1 MASDTRGQSTT
12 TFPPEEAFSVLG
24 NETRMEVLKLLG
36 GSNEPLSFSELFER
50 VDYDTASNF
59 TYHLDRLDGHFIQQ
73 TDDGYELTQRG
84 NRVHQAV
91 LSGAMTDSPRVEPA
105 ELDEECYHCGSNI
118 WIDYRNQLAY
128 IYCPGCDGNYG
139 VPDSELAERLGE
151 PDFASKFSV
160 KAMNPCPPALVA
172 NRSPAEIHRTSV
184 AWFHLEMLAWG
195 HDLCPSCS
203 GTLDASVDVCETHD
217 ASDGLCE
224 VCGNLQAVDQT
235 ISCTNCTHSKEG
247 MLSYRL
253 FSNTAMLD
261 FITDHGLNPIAP
273 TSPETFWGYFTPYDE
288 DIRSVEPFEARVTF
302 AIGEDAI
309 TLTVDDE
316 LAVVEATRH
325 EVGESR

>member
-1 MASDTRGQSTT
+1 MASDAGEQSTT

-24 NETRMEVLKLLG
+24 NETRMEVVKLLG
-36 GSNEPLSFSELFER
+36 RSKDPLSFSELFDR

-59 TYHLDRLDGHFIQQ
+59 TYHLDRLDGHFIRQ

-91 LSGAMTDSPRVEPA
+91 LSGAVTDSPRVEPA

-118 WIDYRNQLAY
+118 WIDYRNQFAY

-139 VPDSELAERLGE
+139 VPTSELVERLGDPE
-151 PDFASKFSV
+151 LATELSV
-160 KAMNPCPPALVA
+160 KATNPFPPALVT
-172 NRSPAEIHRTSV
+172 NRSPVEIHRTSV

-195 HDLCPSCS
+195 LDLCPSCS
-203 GTLDASVDVCETHD
+203 ATLDASVEVCETHD
-217 ASDGLCE
+217 ASDGLCDD
-224 VCGNLQAVDQT
+224 CRNLQAVNQT
-235 ISCTNCTHSKEG
+235 ISCTNCNYSKEG

-273 TSPETFWGYFTPYDE
+273 ASPETFWGYFTPYDE
-288 DIRSVEPFEARVTF
+288 TIRSVDPFEARVTF
-302 AIGEDAI
+302 AIGDDAI
-309 TLTVDDE
+309 TLAVDDD
-316 LAVVEATRH
+316 LNVVDATRH
-325 EVGESR
+325 EASGSR